1 VIQSAPDRLN
11 GAACD
16 PALASRIRVFVD
28 GDMLRCVTA
37 YDIPA
42 GWVEIIAHGDNG
54 FLQHCDG
61 EWVTRR
67 VHGKIR
73 AVLMPD
79 REK

>member
-1 VIQSAPDRLN
+1 
-11 GAACD
+11 
-16 PALASRIRVFVD
+16 
-28 GDMLRCVTA
+28 
-37 YDIPA
+37 
-42 GWVEIIAHGDNG
+42 VEIIAHGDNG